1 VVWHRLSK
9 LHHSSLLMPYD
20 IEDALTMN
28 TIKVLIRSIIAGFR
42 MAVIEMST
50 HILRSILSVIGVML
64 GVASLMIML
73 TLIGG
78 IDVYLNVK
86 MVKWVGAVWFW
97 KKAEPTAEEKIS
109 WSRSR
114 GLRLSDADYLKDN
127 SVLVKDVP
135 LVVTRHIDIPFKNE
149 SVLCV
154 VRGVN
159 YQSLVL
165 DTDAIAIA
173 KGRFIGSDD
182 FLMGS
187 RNCAISE
194 EVAQNVVKKYSLN
207 SIDAVIGKVITVRNV
222 QLTIVGY
229 YAFKNEN
236 YQPWQLKKGI
246 MIPLRTMVDRIS
258 GSDPDPGVVQV
269 QLNTADNVK
278 GNAQKVATTLIEKHR
293 GVEDFEYRTA
303 EWLDEITSMLNNVSM
318 LMGIISMLSLSA
330 GGLSIMNVMLSSI
343 SERIREIGTRKAL
356 GADNYQVFVQFI
368 TETVTLS
375 ITGGIFGV
383 VLGSAPLL
391 FKEAI
396 YRSTD
401 GVIEPTILLSHLIF
415 IVSLIIAIGVLFGL
429 YPAIKA
435 CRMNPVEALR
445 YE

>member
-1 VVWHRLSK
+1 MHFG
-9 LHHSSLLMPYD
+9 
-20 IEDALTMN
+20 IEGFSMNAL
-28 TIKVLIRSIIAGFR
+28 KVLFRSVIVGFK
-42 MAVIEMST
+42 MAIIEMST
-50 HILRSILSVIGVML
+50 HIMRSILSIVGVML

-97 KKAEPTAEEKIS
+97 KKAEPTDAEKIS

-114 GLRLSDADYLKDN
+114 GLRLSDAAYLKDN
-127 SVLVKDVP
+127 SALVKDVP
-135 LVVTRHIDIPFKNE
+135 LVISRHINIPFKNE

-159 YQSLVL
+159 VQSFSL
-165 DTDAIAIA
+165 DTEDITIAR
-173 KGRFIGSDD
+173 GRFIEGDD
-182 FLMGS
+182 FVRGS

-207 SIDAVIGKVITVRNV
+207 SIDDVIGKTITARNV

-229 YAFKNEN
+229 YKFKNEFHT
-236 YQPWQLKKGI
+236 PWHLKRGVMVPIK
-246 MIPLRTMVDRIS
+246 TMMYRIS
-258 GSDPDPGVVQV
+258 GTDPDPGVVQV
-269 QLNTADNVK
+269 QLNSADNVK
-278 GNAQKVATTLIEKHR
+278 ENSRRVASTLMEKHR

-303 EWLDEITSMLNNVSM
+303 EWLDEISSMLNNVSL
-318 LMGIISMLSLSA
+318 LMGILSLLSLSA

-356 GADNYQVFVQFI
+356 GADNYQIFVQFI

-375 ITGGIFGV
+375 ITGGVFGV
-383 VLGSAPLL
+383 IIGSAPLL

-396 YRSTD
+396 LRSTD
-401 GVIEPTILLSHLIF
+401 GVIEPTILLSHLLF
-415 IVSLIIAIGVLFGL
+415 IVSLIVGIGVIFGL

-435 CRMNPVEALR
+435 YRMNPVDALR

>member
-1 VVWHRLSK
+1 MLRLLK
-9 LHHSSLLMPYD
+9 LHHSNRLMLYG
-20 IEDALTMN
+20 IEDTTMMNAL
-28 TIKVLIRSIIAGFR
+28 KVLVRSVIVGLK
-42 MAVIEMST
+42 MAAIEMST
-50 HILRSILSVIGVML
+50 HILRSILSIIGVML

-97 KKAEPTAEEKIS
+97 EKAEPTAEEKLT

-114 GLRLSDADYLKDN
+114 GLRLSDADYLKEN
-127 SVLVKDVP
+127 SKFVNDVP
-135 LVVTRHIDIPFKNE
+135 LVITRHIDIPFKNE
-149 SVLCV
+149 TVLCV

-159 YQSLVL
+159 YQSMVL
-165 DTDAIAIA
+165 DTDNIVIA
-173 KGRFIGSDD
+173 KGRFIDRDD
-182 FLMGS
+182 YAKGS
-187 RNCAISE
+187 RNCVVSE
-194 EVAQNVVKKYSLN
+194 EVAQNVVKKYTLN
-207 SIDAVIGKVITVRNV
+207 SISDVIGNVITVRNV

-229 YAFKNEN
+229 YTFKNEN
-236 YQPWQLKKGI
+236 HQPWHLKRGI
-246 MIPLRTMVDRIS
+246 MIPLQTMIDRIS

-318 LMGIISMLSLSA
+318 LMGIISLLSLSA

-356 GADNYQVFVQFI
+356 GANNYQVFVQFI
-368 TETVTLS
+368 TETITLS
-375 ITGGIFGV
+375 ITGGFFGV
-383 VLGSAPLL
+383 VVGSAPLL

-401 GVIEPTILLSHLIF
+401 GVIEPTILLSHLLF
-415 IVSLIIAIGVLFGL
+415 IVSLIVAIGILFGL